1 MVSWA
6 DLYKTWQN
14 QGKFDP
20 IKRKYVTDDEIEGA
34 GVSIPD
40 AITDIRAAGQFG
52 GGSNSL
58 RLRDTNEFVDLTSIA
73 NRQARYKEY
82 ERLRIVPEIETAITI
97 FADEACVAGN
107 TLVATPFG
115 MQSIEELTK
124 RFPDGEKFLVYCYD
138 FKKQDISLGL
148 AHHPRLVKKA
158 KTIIIITEDGERL
171 SCTTDHKILLRNEQW
186 VEAGNLKE
194 GDELMPFYRKSPYKK
209 YPGVRGRIFPRIYT
223 LKKGWLTERD
233 FINEWRGE
241 PHKQDFYKI
250 VRAVCSGL
258 KPDQVSKV
266 IDKDVR
272 TYCAILNQ
280 NGFSAREL
288 KLEFRN
294 KKDRRVVF
302 KIIEN
307 KEEDVYDLS
316 VDEHENFCTNFGVVH
331 NCQIGDNG
339 NLFDVKVENQEIK
352 KELEKRLSEFG
363 FFSPYVAVSCIKTNG
378 LNSLKKYLEKW
389 KPKAEKL
396 HD

>member
-209 YPGVRGRIFPRIYT
+209 YPGVRGRIFPRI
-223 LKKGWLTERD
+223 
-233 FINEWRGE
+233 
-241 PHKQDFYKI
+241 
-250 VRAVCSGL
+250 
-258 KPDQVSKV
+258 
-266 IDKDVR
+266 
-272 TYCAILNQ
+272 
-280 NGFSAREL
+280 
-288 KLEFRN
+288 
-294 KKDRRVVF
+294 
-302 KIIEN
+302 
-307 KEEDVYDLS
+307 
-316 VDEHENFCTNFGVVH
+316 
-331 NCQIGDNG
+331 
-339 NLFDVKVENQEIK
+339 
-352 KELEKRLSEFG
+352 
-363 FFSPYVAVSCIKTNG
+363 
-378 LNSLKKYLEKW
+378 
-389 KPKAEKL
+389 
-396 HD
+396 